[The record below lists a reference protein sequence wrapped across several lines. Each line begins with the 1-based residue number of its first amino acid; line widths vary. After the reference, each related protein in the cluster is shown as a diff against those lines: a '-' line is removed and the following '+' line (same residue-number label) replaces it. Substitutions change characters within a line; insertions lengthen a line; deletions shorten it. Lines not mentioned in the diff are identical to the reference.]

1 MLKQRVVKIILLT
14 LAATIA
20 VLTCTLAIVNRPVSL
35 YEILDI
41 KKEDVIFF
49 SLNKGV
55 HPAEVLSDPYGRYG
69 YGFAADEA
77 EAIPFLAVL
86 GENRFREIDG
96 GPMDS
101 AYIPGPIYPCIL
113 LRIRGYYGERPTVI
127 QLDLYHEG
135 DEIYIRVQGCRYLIC
150 SYNKLLD
157 PDYITAL
164 IDQKGMSA
172 NERKALY
179 E

>member
-1 MLKQRVVKIILLT
+1 MKRKRREGILAVLT
-14 LAATIA
+14 AVFA
-20 VLTCTLAIVNRPVSL
+20 VLTCTLAIVTRPVSL
-35 YEILDI
+35 YEILNI

-77 EAIPFLAVL
+77 EAVPFLAVL

-101 AYIPGPIYPCIL
+101 AYIPRSIYPCIS
-113 LRIRGYYGERPTVI
+113 LRIRGYYGECPTVI